1 MALTVA
7 REELAALEGEW
18 REILP
23 RCTYAPVFLSPTWL
37 RTWWTDFGE
46 GRELVLLSVRED
58 ERLVGVLPLMRDAVE
73 QAEGAASSAPTVRLT
88 FAGDT
93 EVCDYMDF
101 PCAQGR
107 EAEVLA
113 ALFRSLGEEPW
124 DELSLWAMRED
135 SPALGVLPSV
145 AAEFGFAF
153 EREAEDVCPQIAIPG
168 DWEEYV
174 GSLDKKDRHELRR
187 KLRKLPQAGDVE
199 LEIIE
204 SAAEAEAALDDFLW
218 MLRESRADK
227 AAFMT
232 EQMERFF
239 RRLVVT
245 LAGESHIEMIFLK
258 LAGKRVACVL
268 CFRGEGETLLYN
280 SGYDPDYSGF
290 SVGLLSKALALQRAI
305 EQGQKRFD
313 FLRGHERYKYE
324 LGAQDLTVYRA
335 TVRRG
340 A

>member
-1 MALTVA
+1 MGLTVT
-7 REELAALEGEW
+7 REDLAALEPEW
-18 REILP
+18 RDLLG

-37 RTWWTDFGE
+37 STWWAEFGR
-46 GRELVLLSVRED
+46 GRELMPLAARD
-58 ERLVGVLPLMRDAVE
+58 DDRLVAVVPLML
-73 QAEGAASSAPTVRLT
+73 EGGCLS

-93 EVCDYMDF
+93 EVCDYMDL
-101 PCAQGR
+101 PCDRGR
-107 EAEVLA
+107 EYEVLA

-135 SPALGVLPSV
+135 SPSLAALPAVC
-145 AAEFGFAF
+145 AEFGLKF

-174 GSLDKKDRHELRR
+174 SSLDKKHRHELRR
-187 KLRKLPQAGDVE
+187 KLRKLPQAGEVE
-199 LEIIE
+199 LEVLE
-204 SAAEAEAALDDFLW
+204 SPADAEAALDDFLR
-218 MLRESRADK
+218 LHRDSRADK

-232 EQMERFF
+232 DEMETFF
-239 RRLVVT
+239 RRLVLE
-245 LAGESHIEMIFLK
+245 LAAEGQIEMIFLR
-258 LAGKRVACVL
+258 LAGVRTACVL

-280 SGYDPDYSGF
+280 SGYDPDYAGF

-324 LGAQDLTVYRA
+324 LGAQDFNVYRA
-335 TVRRG
+335 TVRR
-340 A
+340 AS